1 MLRPSNSIRW
11 ILPVLVVLSLA
22 GCSRDPNVRKA
33 KFLSSGMDYART
45 GKYAEAVVQ
54 FHNAIDIDP
63 KLAPAHF
70 ELARAYLHL
79 NAGTEAIREFQ
90 QGLVLDPAN
99 SQAKLEL
106 APLLV
111 ALKQYDQAE
120 ALVHEVLTADPKNAR
135 AHAILGQRYLE
146 AQDFPRAIHETQT
159 AIELEPR
166 IEYYAALGAL
176 HLATGKPSDAEN
188 DYKSAVA
195 LAPKSVQAHVYLGE
209 FYFSQRRMDQAATEM
224 RTGAALDPHAVSPRV
239 FLGRIYAA
247 TGKLDDAEKT
257 LRNSR
262 GLLRTTRKHT
272 GRSGISTFR
281 AVSRKRP
288 SKSSV
293 PCLRRN
299 PRTAP

>member
-120 ALVHEVLTADPKNAR
+120 ALVHEVLTADPKNER
-135 AHAILGQRYLE
+135 AHAILGQRYSK
-146 AQDFPRAIHETQT
+146 
-159 AIELEPR
+159 PR
-166 IEYYAALGAL
+166 IFPA
-176 HLATGKPSDAEN
+176 PSM
-188 DYKSAVA
+188 K
-195 LAPKSVQAHVYLGE
+195 
-209 FYFSQRRMDQAATEM
+209 
-224 RTGAALDPHAVSPRV
+224 
-239 FLGRIYAA
+239 
-247 TGKLDDAEKT
+247 
-257 LRNSR
+257 
-262 GLLRTTRKHT
+262 
-272 GRSGISTFR
+272 
-281 AVSRKRP
+281 
-288 SKSSV
+288 
-293 PCLRRN
+293 LRRQSSWN
-299 PRTAP
+299 HASNIMPRSARCIWRPVSLRMPKTITRARLRSHRNRSRRTFL